1 MGRCPKPRD
10 FALSRQDSWTGR
22 RAALALPESRPL
34 SRRSGCVP
42 AEPYPPLS
50 LGLRLRQSPEI
61 LKLCVNRRYMSDS
74 VVTGW
79 ASYGRVYLGA
89 YVPDA
94 QRDFGIGDPVI
105 GGG

>member
-1 MGRCPKPRD
+1 MPP
-10 FALSRQDSWTGR
+10 
-22 RAALALPESRPL
+22 LPFRPL
-34 SRRSGCVP
+34 SRRSGRIP
-42 AEPYPPLS
+42 ALPYPPLS

-61 LKLCVNRRYMSDS
+61 LKLCVNRRYVSDS

-105 GGG
+105 GGGPALE